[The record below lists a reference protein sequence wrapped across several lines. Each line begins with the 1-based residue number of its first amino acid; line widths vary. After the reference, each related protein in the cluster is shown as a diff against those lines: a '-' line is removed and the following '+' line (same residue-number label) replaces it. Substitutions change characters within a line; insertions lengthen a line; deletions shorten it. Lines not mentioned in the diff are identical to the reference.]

1 MVSKLSS
8 LEQTLR
14 IIKVCYFLRLGCFM
28 ASAHE
33 YLVEQFEEGTS
44 RMVYKIRKDSALGL
58 RRIEEWKEHFSEA
71 IAWFIP

>member
-1 MVSKLSS
+1 
-8 LEQTLR
+8 
-14 IIKVCYFLRLGCFM
+14 M